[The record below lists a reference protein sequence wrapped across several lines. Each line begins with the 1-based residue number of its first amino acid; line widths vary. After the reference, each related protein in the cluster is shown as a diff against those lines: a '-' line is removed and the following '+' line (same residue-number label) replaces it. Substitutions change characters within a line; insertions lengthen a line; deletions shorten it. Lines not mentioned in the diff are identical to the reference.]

1 MGHLLG
7 DDDGKLDDAGNSLA
21 GAVGCVLVPGSLM
34 YQLALSLL
42 ADGVRVGDAFGED
55 AGDYAAGAV
64 IVAAEHAAAP
74 HVSVDSHGLFV
85 LVYDYALSV
94 AHCHRTFHIFEKII
108 HIIDCRYD
116 AIYKCSSQYLNI
128 Y

>member
-1 MGHLLG
+1 MTMDSSMMPAMIL
-7 DDDGKLDDAGNSLA
+7 
-21 GAVGCVLVPGSLM
+21 
-34 YQLALSLL
+34 LALAFLTYGIGVGYTFREYA
-42 ADGVRVGDAFGED
+42 ADD
-55 AGDYAAGAV
+55 AAGAV
-64 IVAAEHAAAP
+64 VVAGQHALAA

-85 LVYDYALSV
+85 LVYDYALLV

>member
-1 MGHLLG
+1 MGHPLG

-34 YQLALSLL
+34 YQLALALL
-42 ADGVRVGDAFGED
+42 ADGVRVGDAFCED

-74 HVSVDSHGLFV
+74 HVSVHCHGLLV
-85 LVYDYALSV
+85 LVYDYAIGV
-94 AHCHRTFHIFEKII
+94 AHSNGAFHILKVIFHNLMSGGE
-108 HIIDCRYD
+108 
-116 AIYKCSSQYLNI
+116 
-128 Y
+128 